1 MHWASRGFQEEGIMN
16 RKTGIALGLLLAGAA
31 AFGLSHQAAAQAG
44 AGWVQLFNGQNIAN
58 WTPVGDAN
66 WTVEGGVVTATKGGG
81 FLVSKEPYGDF
92 QIRAEI
98 WVDTP
103 ANSGIFI
110 RCDTPNMI
118 GAQACYEVNIF
129 DTRPEADYGTGAIVN
144 TAKVSAPFPKA
155 GGQWNYLEIEAKGD
169 QFTITLNGRRT
180 VDRGGGGKHARGV
193 FGLQYGGGTVK
204 FRSVQIRPI

>member
-1 MHWASRGFQEEGIMN
+1 MN
-16 RKTGIALGLLLAGAA
+16 RKLGIALGLLLAGAA
-31 AFGLSHQAAAQAG
+31 AFGLSQQASAQAG
-44 AGWVQLFNGQNIAN
+44 AGWVQLFNGQNLN
-58 WTPVGDAN
+58 GWTPVGDAN
-66 WTVEGGVVTATKGGG
+66 WTVENGILTATKGGG
-81 FLVSKEPYGDF
+81 FLVSNQSYGDF
-92 QIRAEI
+92 QIRAEV

-110 RCDTPNMI
+110 RCDGQRP
-118 GAQACYEVNIF
+118 GAQTCYEVNIF

-144 TAKVSAPFPKA
+144 TAKVSPPFPKA

-180 VDRGGGGKHARGV
+180 VDRVRDAKHPRGQ
-193 FGLQYGGGTVK
+193 FGLQYGAGVVK

>member
-1 MHWASRGFQEEGIMN
+1 MQYRN
-16 RKTGIALGLLLAGAA
+16 REDTMKRQSVIAMGLLFAGLTAAGA
-31 AFGLSHQAAAQAG
+31 LQQASAQAG
-44 AGWVQLFNGQNIAN
+44 AGWVQLFNGQNMN
-58 WTPVGDAN
+58 GWTPVGDAN
-66 WTVEGGVVTATKGGG
+66 WTVENGILTATKGGG
-81 FLVSKEPYGDF
+81 FLVSNQSYGDF

-110 RCDTPNMI
+110 RCADPKMV
-118 GAQACYEVNIF
+118 GAQGCYEVNIF
-129 DTRPEADYGTGAIVN
+129 DTRPEADYGTGGIVN
-144 TAKVSAPFPKA
+144 TAKVSPPYPKA

-180 VDRGGGGKHARGV
+180 VDRVRDGKHAAGP
-193 FGLQYGGGTVK
+193 FGLQYGAGVVK